1 MMKFCSLCANPV
13 NYVIP
18 AGDNRPR
25 HICESCGTVHY
36 QNPKIV
42 AGCIPEWQDEILL
55 CKRAIQPRL
64 GYWTLPAGFMENGET
79 TEEAAIRETL
89 EETGAQANILQLYT
103 LYSIPHI
110 SQVYMIYR
118 AQLLDKNFSPTPESE
133 QVELFSQQNIPW
145 EQIAFP
151 VIELTLKQYYQDQ
164 RNGNFQL
171 KTGTIDKR
179 NEK

>member
-1 MMKFCSLCANPV
+1 MKFCSLCANPV
-13 NYVIP
+13 NYIIP

-42 AGCIPEWQDEILL
+42 AGCIPEWQNEILL

-164 RNGNFQL
+164 RNGSYQL